1 MSMGRSI
8 IDEIE
13 NLKKIIENAKKVPFS
28 KYITVDRDEILG
40 SLIRIEAMLPDE
52 VKQAVNITKQ
62 KDMILQD
69 AYDEKMRILK
79 QAEEEFRK
87 KVSESYIIE
96 EAKKEKEEILKT
108 AMEEGERIRKEA
120 LQYANEIL
128 AKVEGVLEKA
138 LTAIKESKEEIV
150 NEIANRQNY

>member
-1 MSMGRSI
+1 MGRSI